1 MACMHLIAI
10 GFVLRIEVNDVQAL
24 VRAIGR
30 VDQLGLMTQLV
41 FTPPSVIRQ
50 LSHCRWQPAVTL
62 SARVSGVAN
71 SPRRHHALDFRD
83 LGCDIFAYELRC
95 CRRAAAD
102 RRMAYR

>member
-10 GFVLRIEVNDVQAL
+10 GFVLRIEVHDVQAL

-41 FTPPSVIRQ
+41 FPPPLRDS
-50 LSHCRWQPAVTL
+50 AVVELPPETVGKA
-62 SARVSGVAN
+62 SARVSWVAN